1 MTRTDTEKVALIA
14 ALLGVLIMLY
24 EQLSYHFHLWPK

>member
-1 MTRTDTEKVALIA
+1 MTRVDAQKAALTA

-24 EQLSYHFHLWPK
+24 EQLSYQFHFWPR